1 MVPAG
6 SHTGGALVEVP
17 EHLLK
22 RSRDRRKDLGAATD
36 DEPAAEVPPS
46 ETTAAPAVA
55 QAQAPAA
62 AAASSSLPELPDLEP
77 EPETAP
83 EPEPVKPWIQAALNR
98 KKIPAWAVPVLI
110 FLPFWAIIFAGTLES
125 PERDSEIIALGRE
138 VYEGSG
144 GCAGCHGAEGG
155 GGVGPALIGGEVVDT
170 FNNWEDHVIWV
181 INGSPA
187 EPGTIYG
194 DAGDVS
200 LGAANGMPAF
210 GDDLS
215 AREILAVT
223 YFERVELGGVAESD
237 LHDLEE
243 LFEAEG
249 VVPSQ
254 FQTGQTFPST
264 LRGLMAS
271 AGIGAN

>member
-1 MVPAG
+1 M
-6 SHTGGALVEVP
+6 VEVP
-17 EHLLK
+17 EHLLQ
-22 RSRDRRKDLGAATD
+22 RSRDRRKDLGATTG

-55 QAQAPAA
+55 QTQTPAA
-62 AAASSSLPELPDLEP
+62 AAGPSLPELPDLEP
-77 EPETAP
+77 EPEAEP
-83 EPEPVKPWIQAALNR
+83 QPEPVKPWVQAALTR
-98 KKIPAWAVPVLI
+98 KKIPVWAVPVLI

-144 GCAGCHGAEGG
+144 GCAGCHGTEGG
-155 GGVGPALIGGEVVDT
+155 GGVGPALVGGEVMAT
-170 FNNWEDHVIWV
+170 FNDWEDHVIWIV
-181 INGSPA
+181 NGSPA

-194 DAGDVS
+194 DDGDES

-210 GDDLS
+210 GEDLS

-223 YFERVELGGVAESD
+223 YFERVELGGAAEAD

-249 VVPSQ
+249 VVPQQ
-254 FQTGQTFPST
+254 FDIGQTFPST
-264 LRGLMAS
+264 LRGLLAE
-271 AGIGAN
+271 AGIGAS

>member
-1 MVPAG
+1 MPALG
-6 SHTGGALVEVP
+6 VARAGQ
-17 EHLLK
+17 
-22 RSRDRRKDLGAATD
+22 RDHC
-36 DEPAAEVPPS
+36 S
-46 ETTAAPAVA
+46 
-55 QAQAPAA
+55 
-62 AAASSSLPELPDLEP
+62 
-77 EPETAP
+77 
-83 EPEPVKPWIQAALNR
+83 
-98 KKIPAWAVPVLI
+98 
-110 FLPFWAIIFAGTLES
+110 
-125 PERDSEIIALGRE
+125 GRE

-243 LFEAEG
+243 LSRRSVGIAVQPGRPSPHLRAWMAAPGSEQMTPRRDLLVVAGSCGSSHRLLRLPTRPRCG
-249 VVPSQ
+249 VV
-254 FQTGQTFPST
+254 
-264 LRGLMAS
+264 
-271 AGIGAN
+271 GARTPPDKTAVTAHPAAVHS

>member
-1 MVPAG
+1 M
-6 SHTGGALVEVP
+6 SEVP
-17 EHLLK
+17 EHLLR
-22 RSRDRRKDLGAATD
+22 RSLDRRKALGAATD

-46 ETTAAPAVA
+46 ETAAAPAVA

-62 AAASSSLPELPDLEP
+62 AAASSLPELPELEP
-77 EPETAP
+77 EPEP
-83 EPEPVKPWIQAALNR
+83 QPEPVKPWVQAALTR
-98 KKIPAWAVPVLI
+98 KKIPVWAVPVLI

-138 VYEGSG
+138 VFDVDG

-155 GGVGPALIGGEVVDT
+155 GGIGPALSSGQVLGT
-170 FNNWEDHVIWV
+170 FPDWEDHVIWV

-187 EPGTIYG
+187 EPGTPYG

-210 GDDLS
+210 GEDLS
-215 AREILAVT
+215 AEEILAVV
-223 YFERVELGGVAESD
+223 YYERVELGGADEAD
-237 LHDLEE
+237 LHELEE

-249 VVPSQ
+249 VVPEE
-254 FQTGQTFPST
+254 FEIGLVFPST
-264 LRGLMAS
+264 LRGLLAS
-271 AGIGAN
+271 AGIGAS